1 MGVPPVSRV
10 KYYMLS
16 TRALVAPM
24 MLLAVLAAAGCATGG
39 RSGVVRVPIEDQ
51 SARVVEARRLALAAQ
66 NEKDPDDAIALYR
79 QAVVTYRDLAPAWN
93 NLGVLLMDRQ
103 QYLDAAEAFTTASE
117 IQPTDARPLY
127 NLGLTWEKAGYLR
140 DALRHYIAAL
150 GRDPRYQPALR
161 GAVRAEQLLG
171 VASEDTLH
179 RLRAALGQEQDER
192 WRAWFELQRPLVE
205 QEVYAAP
212 MRVREPQP

>member
-1 MGVPPVSRV
+1 MGVPPVKRLEQYMRV
-10 KYYMLS
+10 GS
-16 TRALVAPM
+16 
-24 MLLAVLAAAGCATGG
+24 LAALICLAGLLGAGAGCAMSD
-39 RSGVVRVPIEDQ
+39 RPAVVRVPVEDQ
-51 SARVVEARRLALAAQ
+51 SARIIEARRLALAAQ
-66 NEKDPDDAIALYR
+66 KAKNTDDAIDLYR
-79 QAVVTYRDLAPAWN
+79 RSVAAYRDLAPAWN
-93 NLGVLLMDRQ
+93 NLGVLLMERQ

-140 DALRHYIAAL
+140 DALRHYISAL

-171 VASEDTLH
+171 DVSEDTLH

-192 WRAWFELQRPLVE
+192 WREWLELQRPHIE

-212 MRVREPQP
+212 MRVRDSGR

>member
-1 MGVPPVSRV
+1 MGVPPVSRNT
-10 KYYMLS
+10 YSLRAGLS
-16 TRALVAPM
+16 MTPIFIAL
-24 MLLAVLAAAGCATGG
+24 LSLAVGGCATG
-39 RSGVVRVPIEDQ
+39 RQPGVVRIPIEDQ

-66 NEKDPDDAIALYR
+66 NAKDTDEAIALYR
-79 QAVVTYRDLAPAWN
+79 RSVEAYRDLAPAWN
-93 NLGVLLMDRQ
+93 NLGVLLMERQ

-171 VASEDTLH
+171 DVSEDTLH

-192 WRAWFELQRPLVE
+192 WRAWFELQRPQVE

-212 MRVREPQP
+212 MRVREPER